1 MANYSKIASLKVKD
15 GTYIN
20 KEGVEKN
27 RYAEVGVLLASPHAS
42 QLLIKLNATPFS
54 DSRLVSVYLDDGVK
68 LNLEREDTE
77 EMPTDIPDAPITMD
91 DIPF

>member
-15 GTYIN
+15 GIYIN

-42 QLLIKLNATPFS
+42 QLLIKMHATALSEPK
-54 DSRLVSVYLDDGVK
+54 LVSVFLDEGVN
-68 LNLEREDTE
+68 LNLEQE
-77 EMPTDIPDAPITMD
+77 EVPKDIPDGPVNMEE
-91 DIPF
+91 IPF